1 MKKNYSDILEKNGYF
16 IIKNFLNKN
25 KKFNNFSK
33 EINKIIFKKVKKEKL
48 SNYGGSIIGNI
59 NVYPGKYGKKI
70 FQLLRNKGLD
80 QVIKNCTGV
89 NLENF
94 NVSLGGNLSLPG
106 KHNQHFHIDGGY
118 FDKMLIVTI
127 ATSDTDINSG
137 PTEIVLKSH
146 KKNLTY
152 LDFLLSKKNK
162 TKLLLSRGDLL
173 IRKHNL
179 WHRGTINYT
188 NKARFQIA
196 FMFFEKKRK
205 IKQKLFGD
213 KLYFFN
219 NFFDNTYLGKL
230 KEFIYIYIKPIYVL
244 YKLINSKSL

>member
-33 EINKIIFKKVKKEKL
+33 EINKIIFKKSKRKIIKL
-48 SNYGGSIIGNI
+48 WWKY
-59 NVYPGKYGKKI
+59 YWQYKCLPGKYGKKI